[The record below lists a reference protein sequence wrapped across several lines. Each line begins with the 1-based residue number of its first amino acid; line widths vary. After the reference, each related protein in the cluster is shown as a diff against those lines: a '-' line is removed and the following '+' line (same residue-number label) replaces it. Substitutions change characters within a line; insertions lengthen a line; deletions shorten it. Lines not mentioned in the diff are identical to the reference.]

1 MHLQLNRSSQRKQ
14 SNLLRLLQERPGCS
28 PSPTLSRW
36 KGTSQ
41 GHIDCQ
47 LYLFASHMVLFCPC
61 KGKGQRANYL
71 SLCTNILE
79 PNAQATL
86 PSWQSPPPALYL
98 KLCEVTHFPV
108 SCLSGSALTH
118 NFRSQIRE
126 NEIINNQSSIFH
138 CLNTTGPN
146 ILSSPV
152 HVYFLRLSRQ
162 K

>member
-1 MHLQLNRSSQRKQ
+1 MSSQHRRAFSYKTAREEKSRAISEKIRVWPLQHMHLQLNRSSQRKQ

-86 PSWQSPPPALYL
+86 PSWQSPPPALL
-98 KLCEVTHFPV
+98 SEALWSDPFPSV
-108 SCLSGSALTH
+108 LSKW
-118 NFRSQIRE
+118 
-126 NEIINNQSSIFH
+126 
-138 CLNTTGPN
+138 
-146 ILSSPV
+146 LSSDSQLQIPN
-152 HVYFLRLSRQ
+152 
-162 K
+162 